1 MRILMVHNYY
11 QHPGGE
17 DVAFAA
23 EVGLLRGHRQ
33 EVVEYTEHNRRIEEM
48 GLLSV
53 AARMVWS
60 RASRRRIYRKLTATR
75 PVVAHFHNTF
85 ALVSPASYYACRKIG
100 VPVVQTLHNYRL
112 LCPAAKLFRES
123 CVCEECLGRGVPWP
137 AIRHACYRGSRPQ
150 TAAVAA
156 MLGLHG
162 WLRTW
167 ENGIDVFIALNEF
180 CKRKF
185 IEGGLP
191 EDKIL
196 IKPHFVSP
204 DPGQRKGRGEYAL
217 FVGRLSEEKGIRT
230 LLRAWGQL
238 GAMPLV
244 IAGDGPLM
252 GLVRS
257 AAARSSGAQLRVLG
271 RCARDEVFRL
281 MKGARFLVFPSEW
294 YETFG
299 LVLIEAFACG
309 LPVLASRLGAA
320 GDVVRDGFTGL
331 LYAGGEPD
339 DLAGKANWLWTHPA
353 EGERMGREARKEY
366 EEKYTAERN
375 YGRLMEIYRTA
386 LER

>member
-11 QHPGGE
+11 REPGGE
-17 DVAFAA
+17 DAVFAA
-23 EVGLLRGHRQ
+23 EAGLLRAHGQ

-48 GLLSV
+48 GPLSV
-53 AARMVWS
+53 AARMIWS
-60 RASRRRIYRKLTATR
+60 RASRRGIHQKLAEVR

-85 ALVSPASYYACRKIG
+85 ALISPAGYYACRKSG

-112 LCPAAKLFRES
+112 LCPAAMLFRAGRA
-123 CVCEECLGRGVPWP
+123 CEECLRGGLPWP
-137 AIRHACYRGSRPQ
+137 AIRHACYHASRPQ

-156 MLGLHG
+156 MLWLHG

-167 ENGIDVFIALNEF
+167 EKGIDVFIALNEF
-180 CKRKF
+180 CRRKF

-191 EDKIL
+191 GEKIL

-204 DPGQRKGRGEYAL
+204 DPGLREGRGEYAL

-230 LLRAWGQL
+230 LLRAWRRL
-238 GAMPLV
+238 GAVPLV

-252 GLVRS
+252 GLARS
-257 AAARSSGAQLRVLG
+257 AAGRSSGAELKVLG
-271 RCARDEVFRL
+271 RCSREEVFRL
-281 MKGARFLVFPSEW
+281 MKGARFLVFASEW

-309 LPVLASRLGAA
+309 LPVLAARLGAA
-320 GDVVRDGFTGL
+320 EDVVRDGFTGL
-331 LYAGGEPD
+331 LFTGGEPD
-339 DLAGKANWLWTHPA
+339 DLAAKADWLWTRPA

-375 YGRLMEIYRTA
+375 YGRLMEIYGTA
-386 LER
+386 LAR

>member
-11 QHPGGE
+11 REPGGE
-17 DVAFAA
+17 DAAFAA
-23 EVGLLRGHRQ
+23 EAGLLRAHRQ
-33 EVVEYTEHNRRIEEM
+33 EVLEYTEHNRRIEEM
-48 GLLSV
+48 GPISV

-60 RASRRRIYRKLTATR
+60 RSSRRRLHRKLAAIR
-75 PVVAHFHNTF
+75 PEVAHFHNTF

-112 LCPAAKLFRES
+112 LCPAATLFRAGRA
-123 CVCEECLGRGVPWP
+123 CEECLGKGLPWP
-137 AIRHACYRGSRPQ
+137 AIRHACYHGSRPQ
-150 TAAVAA
+150 TAVVAA

-167 ENGIDVFIALNEF
+167 KDGIDVFIALNEF
-180 CKRKF
+180 CRRKF

-204 DPGQRKGRGEYAL
+204 DPGLREGRGEYAL
-217 FVGRLSEEKGIRT
+217 FVGRLSEEKGLRT
-230 LLRAWGQL
+230 LFKAWRRL
-238 GAMPLV
+238 GALPLV

-257 AAARSSGAQLRVLG
+257 AAGRSSGAQLRVLG
-271 RCARDEVFRL
+271 RCAREEVFRL
-281 MKGARFLVFPSEW
+281 MKRARFLVFPSES

-320 GDVVRDGFTGL
+320 EDLVRDGSTGL
-331 LYAGGEPD
+331 LYACGEAD
-339 DLAGKANWLWTHPA
+339 DLAEKAGWLWTRPG
-353 EGERMGREARKEY
+353 EGERMGRQARKEY
-366 EEKYTAERN
+366 EVKYTAERN
-375 YGRLMEIYRTA
+375 YGRLMEIYKIA
-386 LER
+386 LQR

>member
-11 QHPGGE
+11 QHTGGE

-23 EVGLLRGHRQ
+23 EVELLRTHRQ

-48 GLLSV
+48 GQISA
-53 AARMVWS
+53 AARMAWS
-60 RASRRRIYRKLTATR
+60 RASQRRIYRKLAAIR

-112 LCPAAKLFRES
+112 LCPAATLFRDGRA
-123 CVCEECLGRGVPWP
+123 CEECLGRVVPWP

-162 WLRTW
+162 RLRTW
-167 ENGIDVFIALNEF
+167 KNGIDVFIALNEF

-204 DPGQRKGRGEYAL
+204 DPGPREGRGEYAL
-217 FVGRLSEEKGIRT
+217 FVGRISEEKGIRT
-230 LLRAWGQL
+230 LLRAWRHL
-238 GAMPLV
+238 SAMPLV

-257 AAARSSGAQLRVLG
+257 ASERSKSAQLRVLG
-271 RCARDEVFRL
+271 RCAREEVFRL
-281 MKGARFLVFPSEW
+281 MKGARFLVFPSES

-309 LPVLASRLGAA
+309 LPVMASRFGVAQ
-320 GDVVRDGFTGL
+320 DVVREGLTGML
-331 LYAGGEPD
+331 FAGGQPD
-339 DLAGKANWLWTHPA
+339 DLAEKASWLWTRPA
-353 EGERMGREARKEY
+353 EGERMGKAARKEY
-366 EEKYTAERN
+366 EEKYTAEHN
-375 YGRLMEIYRTA
+375 YRRLMEIYRAA
-386 LER
+386 LEG

>member
-11 QHPGGE
+11 RDPGGE
-17 DVAFAA
+17 DAAFAA
-23 EVGLLRGHRQ
+23 EAGLLRGHRQ

-60 RASRRRIYRKLTATR
+60 RASQRRIYRKLAAIR

-112 LCPAAKLFRES
+112 LCPAATLFRAGRA
-123 CVCEECLGRGVPWP
+123 CEECLGRGVPWP
-137 AIRHACYRGSRPQ
+137 AIRYACYRGSRPQ

-162 WLRTW
+162 WLKTW
-167 ENGIDVFIALNEF
+167 KNGIDVFIALNEF
-180 CKRKF
+180 CRRKF

-204 DPGQRKGRGEYAL
+204 DPGPREGLGEYAL

-230 LLRAWGQL
+230 LLRAWRHL

-257 AAARSSGAQLRVLG
+257 AAGRSSGAQLRVLG
-271 RCARDEVFRL
+271 RCAREEVFRL
-281 MKGARFLVFPSEW
+281 MKGARFLVFPSES

-309 LPVLASRLGAA
+309 LPVLASRSGAA
-320 GDVVRDGFTGL
+320 EDVVRDGFTGL

-353 EGERMGREARKEY
+353 EGERIGREARKEY

>member
-1 MRILMVHNYY
+1 MVHNYY

-137 AIRHACYRGSRPQ
+137 AIRHGCYRGSRPQ

-204 DPGQRKGRGEYAL
+204 DPGQREGRGEYAL

-230 LLRAWGQL
+230 LLRAWRHL

-375 YGRLMEIYRTA
+375 YCRLMEIYRTA